1 MNQIKKAKQKK
12 KKKKKRNK
20 KKRLWVKVL
29 KMHRIK
35 KNYILFSKYKMF
47 EITEETLEKQCRRNS
62 TYGIKWLNER
72 HIKDGLGYG
81 SLPVLTKK
89 YHLDYRKHRYELVN
103 EPKKQPNIIFL
114 HEDLAVK
121 IVMVCRTSES

>member
-1 MNQIKKAKQKK
+1 MKKVIKIIKSSDELDKKGKAKNKTKK
-12 KKKKKRNK
+12 EKRNK
-20 KKRLWVKVL
+20 STRLWVKIL

-47 EITEETLEKQCRRNS
+47 EITKETLEKLCRRNS

-81 SLPVLTKK
+81 SLPVLTK
-89 YHLDYRKHRYELVN
+89 
-103 EPKKQPNIIFL
+103 NII
-114 HEDLAVK
+114 
-121 IVMVCRTSES
+121 